1 MTTIVKMSSAGYL
14 VEEDGQNGLLIPASV
29 VQYPTAVSLKLQ
41 LVWFDIQTFFLLQDY
56 NDITKWTTT
65 NIYRFSRQ
73 LTDFQDYDITGCF
86 EETHIM
92 HLLVKMSWRM
102 DEDLMV

>member
-1 MTTIVKMSSAGYL
+1 MI
-14 VEEDGQNGLLIPASV
+14 
-29 VQYPTAVSLKLQ
+29 
-41 LVWFDIQTFFLLQDY
+41 FFLQDY
-56 NDITKWTTT
+56 NDIAKWTTT

-86 EETHIM
+86 EETHTM

-102 DEDLMV
+102 DEDLMVQLILIILVVVVIIIIIIISKTQTRWVEGSS